1 MLVRGI
7 TNLLKVEACMI
18 DIKTGTVTL
27 NDGCI
32 VTPQTTLDEFVRKNN
47 YDIKS
52 DVCNIPFR
60 SFILMEPTLNVEL
73 KFYFVKERLQEIL
86 FVKVPYEQSSFEKL
100 NSLADDVFAENSK
113 KSFFKWIVKPISLGK
128 ISHKKFSWGNMNLV
142 RELNSDF
149 FCLSIEYFMRPNIK
163 PILQFPEIELLPKA
177 KNKFPFGSQHTLFK
191 DLEKKYKSD
200 SVSFLEINHTGVWKH
215 SFGGLPEWLKFEIGP
230 YCPKCK
236 EEMSFFAQ
244 LSFPANYGFDIDR
257 HLYIFICTSC
267 QLTTS
272 LIK

>member
-1 MLVRGI
+1 MLESADG
-7 TNLLKVEACMI
+7 LSASAFQCL
-18 DIKTGTVTL
+18 GTTS
-27 NDGCI
+27 GTC
-32 VTPQTTLDEFVRKNN
+32 E
-47 YDIKS
+47 
-52 DVCNIPFR
+52 IP
-60 SFILMEPTLNVEL
+60 V
-73 KFYFVKERLQEIL
+73 
-86 FVKVPYEQSSFEKL
+86 SS
-100 NSLADDVFAENSK
+100 A
-113 KSFFKWIVKPISLGK
+113 
-128 ISHKKFSWGNMNLV
+128 
-142 RELNSDF
+142 
-149 FCLSIEYFMRPNIK
+149 
-163 PILQFPEIELLPKA
+163 KA

-191 DLEKKYKSD
+191 DLVKKYKSD
-200 SVSFLEINHTGVWKH
+200 SVSFLEINHTDVWKH

>member
-7 TNLLKVEACMI
+7 TNLLKVETCMI

-27 NDGCI
+27 NDSCI

-60 SFILMEPTLNVEL
+60 SFILTEPTLNVEL

-128 ISHKKFSWGNMNLV
+128 ISHKKFSWGNMNLI

-163 PILQFPEIELLPKA
+163 PI
-177 KNKFPFGSQHTLFK
+177 S
-191 DLEKKYKSD
+191 
-200 SVSFLEINHTGVWKH
+200 
-215 SFGGLPEWLKFEIGP
+215 
-230 YCPKCK
+230 
-236 EEMSFFAQ
+236 
-244 LSFPANYGFDIDR
+244 
-257 HLYIFICTSC
+257 
-267 QLTTS
+267 
-272 LIK
+272 